1 MRVVDRR
8 VFSSFPKVKKC
19 MDKHVVTEERPRLFT
34 RGYCCI
40 LAANFLLFF
49 GFWLLIPLLP
59 FYLKERYGLSEGL
72 IGLILCSY
80 TVSALVVRPFSG
92 YLLDTFAR
100 KPLYVFAYAV
110 FTLIFLGYVAGGLLA
125 LFVLFRVIHG
135 LAFGMVTV
143 GGNTLVVDIMPS
155 ARRGEGLGYYGL
167 TNNTAMSIGPMVGL
181 FLHGVMSFERI
192 FLMAMSIC
200 LVGFVLASCVK
211 APAKPRAKR
220 PALSLDRFILLKGIP
235 AGIALLLISIP
246 YGATTNYVAMYVR
259 EIHLPVA
266 PGLFFTVL
274 AVGMGVSRL
283 FSGKYVD
290 RGYVTECIRCGFY
303 LVVAAFLLLAAC
315 SRIVLWSETLALA
328 CFFFIALMQGVGFGI
343 MFPAYNSLYINL
355 APNNR
360 RATATS
366 TYLTSWD
373 VGIGVGIVAS
383 GVIAE
388 HFSFAA
394 VYLTGGVL
402 SLASMIYFT
411 YVVAPHYKKNKL
423 RG

>member
-1 MRVVDRR
+1 MEKNIAAEV
-8 VFSSFPKVKKC
+8 
-19 MDKHVVTEERPRLFT
+19 RPRLFT
-34 RGYCCI
+34 RSYCCI

-80 TVSALVVRPFSG
+80 TISALVVRPFSG

-100 KPLYVFAYAV
+100 KPLYIMAYAV
-110 FTLIFLGYVAGGLLA
+110 FTLIFFGYVAGGLLT
-125 LFVLFRVIHG
+125 LFVIFRVVHG

-181 FLHGVMSFERI
+181 FLHDVLPFEHI
-192 FLMAMSIC
+192 FLLGMSIC
-200 LVGFVLASCVK
+200 LGGFVLALCVK
-211 APAKPRAKR
+211 APTKPRMKR

-259 EIHLPVA
+259 EIHLDVA

-274 AVGMGVSRL
+274 AAGMGISRL
-283 FSGKYVD
+283 FSGRFVD
-290 RGYVTECIRCGFY
+290 RGYVTECIRSGFY

-315 SRIVLWSETLALA
+315 SRIVLWSAPAAVT
-328 CFFFIALMQGVGFGI
+328 CFFVIALLQGVGFGI

-373 VGIGVGIVAS
+373 VGIGLGILTS
-383 GVIAE
+383 GVVAE

-394 VYLTGGVL
+394 VYLAGGIL
-402 SLASMIYFT
+402 SLVSMIYFT
-411 YVVAPHYKKNKL
+411 YIVAPHYKKNKL
-423 RG
+423 R